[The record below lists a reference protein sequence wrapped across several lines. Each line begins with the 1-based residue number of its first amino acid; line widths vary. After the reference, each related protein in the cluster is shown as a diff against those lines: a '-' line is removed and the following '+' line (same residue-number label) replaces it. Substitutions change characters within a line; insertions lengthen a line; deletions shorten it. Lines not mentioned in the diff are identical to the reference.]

1 MTGFGRAV
9 HNGTECVVTVEV
21 RSVNNRYLSLKT
33 RLPGL
38 IASMESRID
47 AIVRQSVSRGTVEL
61 FVRLDMKNQALTWS
75 IDEKRLK
82 DYTRAARQLVR
93 EKGVADHPPTAA
105 ELLALPG
112 VVESSEKR
120 TVPARIVQIVAD
132 TVEAGIESLAGARQA
147 EGRRMAA
154 AVSKRLRLLDR
165 LVAKVRRRAPQADKA
180 RMKRLRARVDELL
193 QGQQK
198 LSEDDTS
205 LQREI
210 AFLADKSDITEE
222 LDRLQSH
229 FKQFGA
235 TMKKGGSIGRSLDF
249 LIQEMGREINTIGSK
264 ASDVQI
270 SQSVVE
276 AKAELEKIREQVQ
289 NIE

>member
-1 MTGFGRAV
+1 MTGFGSAIY
-9 HNGTECVVTVEV
+9 NGAECVVTVEV
-21 RSVNNRYLSLKT
+21 RSVNNRYLSLKA

-47 AIVRQSVSRGTVEL
+47 AIVRQSVSRGTVDL
-61 FVRLDMKNQALTWS
+61 FVRLDMKDQSLSWTIN
-75 IDEKRLK
+75 EKRLK
-82 DYTRAARQLVR
+82 DYTRASKRLAR
-93 EKGVADHPPTAA
+93 EKGVAQDPPTAA

-112 VVESSEKR
+112 VVESIEKR

-132 TVEAGIESLAGARQA
+132 TTAISVARLARARLA
-147 EGRRMAA
+147 EGRRMATA
-154 AVSKRLRLLDR
+154 IGKRLRLLEG
-165 LVAKVRRRAPQADKA
+165 LVGKVRRRAPQAVKT
-180 RMKRLRARVDELL
+180 RTKRLKARVDDLL
-193 QGQQK
+193 QGQQ
-198 LSEDDTS
+198 LADDDAS

-264 ASDVQI
+264 ASDVKI
-270 SQSVVE
+270 SQSVID

>member
-1 MTGFGRAV
+1 MTGFGSAIY
-9 HNGTECVVTVEV
+9 NATDCVVTVEV
-21 RSVNNRYLSLKT
+21 RSVNNRYFSLKT

-38 IASMESRID
+38 VASMESRID
-47 AIVRQSVSRGTVEL
+47 SIVRQSVSRGSVDL
-61 FVRLDMKNQALTWS
+61 FVRLEMKSQALSWS
-75 IDEKRLK
+75 INEKRLK
-82 DYTRAARQLVR
+82 DYTRAAARLGK
-93 EKGVADHPPTAA
+93 EKGVANDPPTAA

-112 VVESSEKR
+112 VVESSEKK
-120 TVPARIVQIVAD
+120 TVPPRIVQIVAE
-132 TVEAGIESLAGARQA
+132 TATKSVARLAKARHV

-154 AVSKRLRLLDR
+154 AIAKRLRLLEG
-165 LVAKVRRRAPQADKA
+165 LVGKVRRRAPQADRA
-180 RMKRLRARVDELL
+180 RMKRLKGRVDELL
-193 QGQQK
+193 QGEQK
-198 LSEDDTS
+198 LSNDDTS

-229 FKQFGA
+229 FEQFGA
-235 TMKKGGSIGRSLDF
+235 TMTKGGSIGRSLDF

-264 ASDVQI
+264 ASDVKI
-270 SQSVVE
+270 SQHVVD